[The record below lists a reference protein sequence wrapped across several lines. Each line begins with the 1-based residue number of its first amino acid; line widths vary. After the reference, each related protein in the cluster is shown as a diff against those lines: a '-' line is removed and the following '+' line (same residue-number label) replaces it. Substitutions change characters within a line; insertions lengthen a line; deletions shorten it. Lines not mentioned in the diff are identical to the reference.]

1 MMNTNGDVAEPKA
14 KISNDTTNLM
24 NEKYFDEKTGISDK
38 IFNLIRSQF
47 GIKWY

>member
-24 NEKYFDEKTGISDK
+24 NEKYFDEKSIWDQMVLS
-38 IFNLIRSQF
+38 LE
-47 GIKWY
+47 